1 MEKNIAALMR
11 EDTRTVHVS
20 LDHAVIP
27 SLADFAA
34 PLLKSMT
41 KQEIAKAYNSAYRGS
56 VGAEADDFDDDMP
69 IVTSRPKSPGAKTY
83 TYVTNLALG
92 IGDTVVVDA
101 DGQLK
106 LASVRHVDE
115 ECAIE
120 PNSTTKFKWVLAKVD
135 LAPAH
140 DNARR
145 NAEIEEAVNNAYRQ
159 NLRRGFAQQVLAGID
174 DASREKLTA
183 LIGGA
188 K

>member
-27 SLADFAA
+27 TLADFAA

-56 VGAEADDFDDDMP
+56 FDTDLDDFEGQP
-69 IVTSRPKSPGAKTY
+69 LITSRPKPPNAKTY

-101 DGQLK
+101 DGKLK
-106 LASVRHVDE
+106 LASVRHVDD

-140 DNARR
+140 ENARR

-183 LIGGA
+183 LIGSA